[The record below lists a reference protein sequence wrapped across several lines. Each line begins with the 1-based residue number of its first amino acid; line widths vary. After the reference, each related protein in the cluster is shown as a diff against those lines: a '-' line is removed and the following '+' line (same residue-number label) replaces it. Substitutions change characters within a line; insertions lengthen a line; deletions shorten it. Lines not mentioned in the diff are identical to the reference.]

1 MPPLELLKLWID
13 NGFWYD
19 RLKQEV
25 MFLKNMQLVA
35 AMAPPGG
42 GRNSISQRVQACFSL
57 VGNLKYHLIM

>member
-19 RLKQEV
+19 RQKQELK
-25 MFLKNMQLVA
+25 FLKNMQLVA

-42 GRNSISQRVQACFSL
+42 GRNTISQRVQACFSL
-57 VGNLKYHLIM
+57 VRLPNIT